1 MLADLNYLI
10 QNNLIKMKF
19 RTQSQ
24 PSNPVNTCDLASAS
38 GLLARAPFRMPAIN
52 LISPG
57 FRVKFSSFVFL
68 YFCEKKEER
77 ESRREREEREFE
89 ARTKMATSVENRGD
103 DKAPVD
109 LSAPQGWKKTV
120 RFLLLLLFDFQ
131 LSINLP

>member
-1 MLADLNYLI
+1 
-10 QNNLIKMKF
+10 MKF

-24 PSNPVNTCDLASAS
+24 PSNPVNTFDLASAS
-38 GLLARAPFRMPAIN
+38 GLLARALSKR
-52 LISPG
+52 
-57 FRVKFSSFVFL
+57 R
-68 YFCEKKEER
+68 EKQER